1 LESHWTAMLPH
12 LILAGGGLIIFC
24 TDAFWDHRP
33 RWALFALAV
42 AATVGAGLETLFGPG
57 GGFAYMIDGGPFA
70 RYFTGLIAGIT
81 LLTLLFSR
89 HYARVRR
96 MDGDAFYGVILMAA
110 LGMVLTATARH
121 WVLLFLGIELLA
133 ICLYILIAGRKGD
146 DASAEAGLKYFVAG
160 SVASAVLLFGI
171 GLVYAATGE
180 MDIAKTLSGTVVAGT
195 DASILFFGLTLIL
208 AGIGFKISIVPFHL
222 WTPDVYQGAP
232 APLAGFLSAG
242 SKVAI
247 VAALLR
253 MALAAGPGVWAFL
266 IPALWGLAAATMIVG
281 NLTALAQDHLK
292 RLLAYSAVA
301 QMGYLL
307 MALLAVRTDGAAAVM
322 FYAAVYALM
331 ELGAF
336 GAISLLSESET
347 PDGPDRD
354 AIDQYRG
361 LGSRRP
367 LVAGL
372 LAISLFSLAGL
383 PPTGGFIG
391 KFALFSA
398 AIGAGYTGLAV
409 IGILTAIVS
418 IYYYLRVAVA
428 LYMEPDG
435 DGQPRPA
442 ADATGLLA
450 CGAVLVLVF
459 LLGILPGG
467 LFEIIGMV
475 LHIGVV

>member
-1 LESHWTAMLPH
+1 MLPH

-24 TDAFWDHRP
+24 TDAFWGNRP
-33 RWALFALAV
+33 RWTLFALAV
-42 AATVGAGLETLFGPG
+42 AATVGAGLEALFGPG
-57 GGFAYMIDGGPFA
+57 GGFARMIDGGPFA
-70 RYFTGLIAGIT
+70 RYFNGLIAGIT

-133 ICLYILIAGRKGD
+133 ICLYILIAGRKSD
-146 DASAEAGLKYFVAG
+146 AASAEAGLKYFVAG

-171 GLVYAATGE
+171 GLVYAATGQ
-180 MDIAKTLSGTVVAGT
+180 MVIARTLSGAVVAGT
-195 DASILFFGLTLIL
+195 DASILFFGLALIL

-232 APLAGFLSAG
+232 APVAGFLSAG

-253 MALAAGPGVWAFL
+253 MALVAGPGVWGFL
-266 IPALWGLAAATMIVG
+266 VPALWGLAAVTMIVG

-307 MALLAVRTDGAAAVM
+307 MALLAVRSDGAAAVM

-354 AIDQYRG
+354 AIDRYRG
-361 LGSRRP
+361 LGGRRP
-367 LVAGL
+367 LLAGL

-409 IGILTAIVS
+409 IGILTAILS
-418 IYYYLRVAVA
+418 IYYYLKVAVA

-435 DGQPRPA
+435 DGHPRPA
-442 ADATGLLA
+442 ADPAGLLA
-450 CGAVLVLVF
+450 CGAVLILVL

-467 LFEIIGMV
+467 LFEVIGMV